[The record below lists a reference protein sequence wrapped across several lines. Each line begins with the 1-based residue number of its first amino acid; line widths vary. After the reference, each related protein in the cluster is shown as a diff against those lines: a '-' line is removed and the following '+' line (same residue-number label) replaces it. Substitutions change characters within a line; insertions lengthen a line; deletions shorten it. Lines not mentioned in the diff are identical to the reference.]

1 MFLSH
6 LVFTL
11 SAIGFILFIIRSK
24 NQEPFEKFLTF
35 FSFLFFSSSGVWLY
49 LDYYSDLP
57 SVILDYYGVVNE
69 NLALLTPIFC
79 ASLFGKSIST
89 SGILKRFGFIF
100 LVGFSFAFVHYMIAR
115 DDSNSLIFFNTN
127 KNILINASLQIV
139 YNLTLFGLFLYYLNK
154 IDITKGNELFDGV
167 YKRAFSILFIVYYIL
182 DTLFFIWLF
191 FVLNKMSGIK
201 TLYHLTHVFNLIMC
215 LLIITLAIYTNW
227 LSLIT
232 RFKRQWQ
239 PEIVEVPIETNDQ
252 EVWYLQD
259 DQGKVKNWNDFK
271 VFYAEDHKELILSI
285 EQLDFLTKTERLYAA
300 LQPFNLSHKDLA
312 AKFNVSLR
320 TIETNF
326 YRLRVKLRKHD
337 HSEDF
342 PYKYRAT

>member
-6 LVFTL
+6 LVFVL

-79 ASLFGKSIST
+79 ASLFGKAIST
-89 SGILKRFGFIF
+89 SGILKRFGVIF
-100 LVGFSFAFVHYMIAR
+100 LIGLSFAFIHYLIAR
-115 DDSNSLIFFNTN
+115 DGSNSMIFYNTN
-127 KNILINASLQIV
+127 KNILINIWIQIV
-139 YNLTLFGLFLYYLNK
+139 YNLTLFGVFLYFLNK
-154 IDITKGNELFDGV
+154 IEITKGNELFDGV
-167 YKRAFSILFIVYYIL
+167 YKQVFSVLFIVYYIL
-182 DTLFFIWLF
+182 DTLFFVGLILIF
-191 FVLNKMSGIK
+191 NNVAGIK
-201 TLYHLTHVFNLIMC
+201 ALYHLTHVFNLIMT

-227 LSLIT
+227 LFLIT
-232 RFKRQWQ
+232 KVKSKWQ
-239 PEIVEVPIETNDQ
+239 KEEPKEVLNEKNHNI
-252 EVWYLQD
+252 WCLKD
-259 DQGKVKNWNDFK
+259 DDGKVKSWNDFK
-271 VFYAEDHKELILSI
+271 TCYVEEYKDLILVV
-285 EQLDFLTKTERLYAA
+285 EQLDFLTKTEKLYAA

-326 YRLRVKLRKHD
+326 YRLRVKLRKQNYI
-337 HSEDF
+337 EDY
-342 PYKYRAT
+342 PYKSKE